1 MEATGVYHE
10 SLAYFLHD
18 KGYSLSVVLPNRIS
32 HYFRTPE
39 VKTITGKI
47 ASETIARFGLE
58 RNPEPWQKTKDIYK
72 QLRQLSREREQI
84 LPETTMLNNQIHA
97 ENAEARPNKKSLT
110 RMRERLRIWNRQERQ
125 IMVELRELVATDKDI
140 QQMVLIIGT
149 LPGVALLTAVTVL
162 AETNGFE
169 LVRNRRQL
177 TSYAGF
183 DVREKQSGTS
193 VRGKARISKRGNK
206 FLRKAMY
213 FPALTAI
220 RTDPRFKALYDRL
233 VARHGLKMKAAVA
246 VQRRLPEM
254 IYVIFTSGKAYDK
267 NYLQQQPAVTAQQGL
282 GTVSNCFL
290 NRLAQGCPGT
300 TKIKK

>member
-1 MEATGVYHE
+1 
-10 SLAYFLHD
+10 
-18 KGYSLSVVLPNRIS
+18 
-32 HYFRTPE
+32 
-39 VKTITGKI
+39 
-47 ASETIARFGLE
+47 
-58 RNPEPWQKTKDIYK
+58 
-72 QLRQLSREREQI
+72 
-84 LPETTMLNNQIHA
+84 
-97 ENAEARPNKKSLT
+97 
-110 RMRERLRIWNRQERQ
+110 MRERLRIWNRQERQ

-149 LPGVALLTAVTVL
+149 LPGVALLTTVTVL